1 MSALGQKQTSGHVR
15 VMSALLPIADIVQN
29 GCDVR
34 FVPIADIGTQPLN
47 VRFRVAISPP
57 RRRSIYYG
65 GRGDDAAADSCKIM
79 LGGRHADNRSRR
91 RRPQYP
97 DLGIDRTRS

>member
-1 MSALGQKQTSGHVR
+1 MSGLGQEQTFRAVR
-15 VMSALLPIADIVQN
+15 EMSALLPKADMADATRN
-29 GCDVR
+29 VR

-47 VRFRVAISPP
+47 VRFRVVISPP

-65 GRGDDAAADSCKIM
+65 GRVDDAAADSCQIL

-91 RRPQYP
+91 R
-97 DLGIDRTRS
+97 